1 MKKLTSLEDTATI
14 TITGRD
20 AVKLFSVLGR
30 SNGSESPVFSVVRD
44 MLPDAFT
51 NLSVDLPMVDYY
63 KVEDKQESLAF
74 PPESKKTLML
84 KELQSKMDALQ
95 CEIDKIKGESF

>member
-20 AVKLFSVLGR
+20 AVKIFSVLGR
-30 SNGSESPVFSVVRD
+30 SNGTRSLVFSVVKE
-44 MLPDAFT
+44 MLPDALTSLFT
-51 NLSVDLPMVDYY
+51 DLPMVDYY
-63 KVEDKQESLAF
+63 KIEEKQEALAF
-74 PPESKKTLML
+74 PQPSKKHLML

-95 CEIDKIKGESF
+95 CEIDKIKGEMF